1 MAGKTGPS
9 RPGEFFDISPHWL
22 PGGNLL
28 TGNPAYETG
37 FGLDLG
43 FGSLNIGTGLTAGPQ
58 IVDDRYTGGR
68 VPEAFGSA
76 TLDGPLMSGPNF
88 GLNFNLFGESAY
100 DLQGAAEGHPHWGH
114 MAGLG
119 LRGTF

>member
-9 RPGEFFDISPHWL
+9 KPGEWSGISPHWL
-22 PGGNLL
+22 SGGNLL
-28 TGNPAYETG
+28 TGNPAYEGG

-43 FGSLNIGTGLTAGPQ
+43 FGSLNFGAGLTAGPQ
-58 IVDDRYTGGR
+58 IGDHGYTGGV

-76 TLDGPLMSGPNF
+76 TLDVPLMSGPNF
-88 GLNFNLFGESAY
+88 GLNFNLFGEGAT
-100 DLQGAAEGHPHWGH
+100 DLQGMAEGHPHSSY
-114 MAGLG
+114 MAGFG